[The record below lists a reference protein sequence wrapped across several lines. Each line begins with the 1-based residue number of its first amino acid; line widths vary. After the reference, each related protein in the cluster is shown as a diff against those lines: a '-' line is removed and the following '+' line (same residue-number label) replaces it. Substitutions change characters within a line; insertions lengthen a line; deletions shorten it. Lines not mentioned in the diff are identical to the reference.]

1 MLPFGRV
8 ASLSIFPC
16 LKNSLDYWIPHHQSD
31 SWQPPHG
38 VCLIMGDED
47 NRTVSGFVLHPLG
60 RPGLPYFQSSYPWVW
75 ERSCIL
81 PSPPPF
87 PPWHIFF
94 PHHMPRRHVP
104 SIVPSLRSI
113 GEIIT
118 VVDSGLFSHWPPH
131 QVHSAPF
138 DALPLPLSSV
148 CPGNL
153 ANHCSSL
160 KNSNRCW
167 RRCHHKVATLMD
179 LHYFVLLT
187 CHAREIFLR
196 GEGAR
201 ANGGGVVMVVLCS
214 LLLLVFATKYWFL
227 CSRTRIVVF
236 FWWQPWLRS
245 CGRPQG
251 CQLGPWQLRCHQCLI
266 TICCFWV
273 VGAGFADRNAPALG
287 TRQDSWSAGAGGWL
301 MPIRLK

>member
-47 NRTVSGFVLHPLG
+47 DRTVSGFVLHPLG

-160 KNSNRCW
+160 KKLKPVLAPLPSQSSYSHGPALLCLVDVPRAGNLPEGGRSKGKW
-167 RRCHHKVATLMD
+167 RRSCDGGA
-179 LHYFVLLT
+179 LL
-187 CHAREIFLR
+187 
-196 GEGAR
+196 
-201 ANGGGVVMVVLCS
+201 
-214 LLLLVFATKYWFL
+214 FAA
-227 CSRTRIVVF
+227 
-236 FWWQPWLRS
+236 
-245 CGRPQG
+245 
-251 CQLGPWQLRCHQCLI
+251 
-266 TICCFWV
+266 
-273 VGAGFADRNAPALG
+273 VGFCN
-287 TRQDSWSAGAGGWL
+287 
-301 MPIRLK
+301 

>member
-16 LKNSLDYWIPHHQSD
+16 LEITLDLLDPSSPVRLMAATWSLPDCGWWRWWDCFWFFLRPQ
-31 SWQPPHG
+31 G
-38 VCLIMGDED
+38 G
-47 NRTVSGFVLHPLG
+47 
-60 RPGLPYFQSSYPWVW
+60 PGLPYFQSSYPWVW

-160 KNSNRCW
+160 KKLKPVLAPLPSQSSYSHGPALLCLVDVPRAGNLPEGGRSKGKW
-167 RRCHHKVATLMD
+167 RRSCDGGA
-179 LHYFVLLT
+179 LL
-187 CHAREIFLR
+187 
-196 GEGAR
+196 
-201 ANGGGVVMVVLCS
+201 
-214 LLLLVFATKYWFL
+214 FAA
-227 CSRTRIVVF
+227 
-236 FWWQPWLRS
+236 
-245 CGRPQG
+245 
-251 CQLGPWQLRCHQCLI
+251 
-266 TICCFWV
+266 
-273 VGAGFADRNAPALG
+273 VGFCN
-287 TRQDSWSAGAGGWL
+287 
-301 MPIRLK
+301 